1 MDYETYIKAVLECNF
16 SGYKAELIDNACKII
31 CDYKGSKENKTHNEK
46 LKEDY
51 GLKLNQRQSYLVMIN
66 CLTILWHHACNK
78 MYDGGYDMKKTLE
91 FILDEFKKY
100 DRLYKSELDKEEGK
114 E

>member
-1 MDYETYIKAVLECNF
+1 MDYETYVKAVLECNF
-16 SGYKAELIDNACKII
+16 NGYKVELIDNACKII
-31 CDYKGSKENKTHNEK
+31 CGYKGSKDIKTHSEK

-51 GLKLNQRQSYLVMIN
+51 GIKLNQRQSYLAMIS
-66 CLTILWHHACNK
+66 CLNILWRHACNK

-100 DRLYKSELDKEEGK
+100 DGLYKNELDKEEDN

>member
-1 MDYETYIKAVLECNF
+1 MDYETYVKATLECHF
-16 SGYKAELIDNACKII
+16 SGYKPELIDSACKII
-31 CDYKGSKENKTHNEK
+31 CDYKGNKTRNEK

-51 GLKLNQRQSYLVMIN
+51 DLKLNQRQSYLAMIN
-66 CLTILWHHACNK
+66 CLSILWRHACNK

-100 DRLYKSELDKEEGK
+100 DRLYKSELDKEEDND
-114 E
+114 EH